1 MVGDNEE
8 LTSKS
13 KVDLARLPPCQSALT
28 PHVQRVNHR
37 LCLCLYR
44 LCLYKHANVAILEK
58 PMPYDHGQGWL
69 RNDEG
74 VLEPLWSCKPVLPVS
89 LVDIMDTIDHELE
102 EGDDA
107 EGEEEEFDIFDESD
121 EEW

>member
-1 MVGDNEE
+1 MLLYSRTKLVRKMVGDNEE

-13 KVDLARLPPCQSALT
+13 KADLARLPPCQSALT

-37 LCLCLYR
+37 LSLQTCQR
-44 LCLYKHANVAILEK
+44 NVAILEK

-74 VLEPLWSCKPVLPVS
+74 VLESLWLCKPVLPVS
-89 LVDIMDTIDHELE
+89 LVDILDTIDHELE

-107 EGEEEEFDIFDESD
+107 E
-121 EEW
+121 